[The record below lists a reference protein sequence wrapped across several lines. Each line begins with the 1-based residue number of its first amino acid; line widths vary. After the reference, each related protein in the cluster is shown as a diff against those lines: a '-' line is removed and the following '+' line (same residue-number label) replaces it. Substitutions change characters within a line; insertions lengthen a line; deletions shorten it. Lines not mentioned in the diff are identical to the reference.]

1 MRDQTVRYVNGAG
14 NSIILQG
21 DNKSFIDI
29 SQLYDYTWDYK
40 LVDSISGV
48 GGDVTGFQ
56 HKTRELSLPIRI
68 RGFSRSSFLKKMN
81 DLHEMAEA
89 DVLNLTPGKLYVD
102 NQYTVCY
109 LVAGSISQMARN
121 ANFATESITV
131 LFTKPFWRTEK
142 TYQFNK
148 IEDTEEDPESLGKK
162 YNLRYPYRYGSGLAI
177 SSLRNTHYAE
187 CPAIITIYG
196 PVSNPLI
203 QIASNTYNVDTV
215 ITATER
221 LVIDQT
227 TREIYIVGASGT
239 ITNKFNNRNKQ
250 YDIFKPVPVGES
262 QVLYSGEFMMTIS
275 LVEQRS
281 QLKWME

>member
-1 MRDQTVRYVNGAG
+1 MIDQTVKYINHAG
-14 NSIILQG
+14 NVITLQG
-21 DNKSFIDI
+21 DGRSFVDI
-29 SQLYDYTWDYK
+29 SQLYEYEWDYK
-40 LVDSISGV
+40 LIDSISGV
-48 GGDVTGFQ
+48 GGDVTGFK
-56 HKTRELSLPIRI
+56 HKTREVEIPVRI
-68 RGFSRSSFLKKMN
+68 RGFSREEFLNRMN
-81 DLHEMAEA
+81 ALHEIAEA

-102 NQYTVCY
+102 SQYTVCY
-109 LVAGSISQMARN
+109 LMAGSVPQMARN
-121 ANFATESITV
+121 ANFATEEIRI

-148 IEDTEEDPESLGKK
+148 IEEEPEDPESLGKK

-196 PVSNPLI
+196 PASNPLI
-203 QIASNTYNVDTV
+203 QIDSNTYNVDTV
-215 ITATER
+215 IMATER

-227 TREIYIVGASGT
+227 TREIYIIGSSGA

-262 QVLYSGEFMMTIS
+262 PVLYSGEFKMTIA

-281 QLKWME
+281 QLKWMV